1 MHISTAAGR
10 GRNGQS
16 GVRLW
21 QSGAMPELPEVAGLT
36 SFVGGR
42 LRGAVLE
49 KLQVLSVAVLKTAD
63 PPYTALVG
71 RTVTGVQRFGKF
83 ISIEADGLHL
93 VFHLARAGWV
103 RYTESPSAAPLRPGK
118 GPIAARIGFAGPDG
132 QHVGIDLTEAGT
144 KKSLAVYVVRDPRDV
159 PGIAALGP
167 DPFRPGFDVDS
178 LAGILGSSSQQIK
191 GVLRSQSIIAGI
203 GNAYSDEI
211 LHAAKTSPFALA
223 KSLDRTDV
231 QRLYDAIHTILG
243 TAVEEAQGKPPNELK
258 DTKRSHMRVH
268 GRTGEACPVCGDTV
282 REVSFADTALQY
294 CPTCQTK
301 GKILADRRTSRFLK

>member
-1 MHISTAAGR
+1 
-10 GRNGQS
+10 
-16 GVRLW
+16 
-21 QSGAMPELPEVAGLT
+21 MPELPEVAGLT
-36 SFVGGR
+36 SFLGGR

-63 PPYTALVG
+63 PPYTTLVG

-83 ISIEADGLHL
+83 ISIDADGLHL

-159 PGIAALGP
+159 PGIAGLGP
-167 DPFRPGFDVDS
+167 DPLDPAFGPGQFAEI
-178 LAGILGSSSQQIK
+178 LASHSQQIK
-191 GVLRSQSIIAGI
+191 GVLRSQGVMAGI

-211 LHAAKTSPFALA
+211 LHAAKISPFALA
-223 KSLDRTDV
+223 SSLGQDSVRT
-231 QRLYDAIHTILG
+231 LYDAIHSVLG
-243 TAVEEAQGKPPNELK
+243 AAVQEAAGKAPGDLK
-258 DTKRSHMRVH
+258 DTKRGAMRVH
-268 GRTGEACPVCGDTV
+268 GRTGLPCPVCGDTV

-301 GKILADRRTSRFLK
+301 GKVLADRRTSRFLK

>member
-1 MHISTAAGR
+1 
-10 GRNGQS
+10 
-16 GVRLW
+16 
-21 QSGAMPELPEVAGLT
+21 
-36 SFVGGR
+36 
-42 LRGAVLE
+42 
-49 KLQVLSVAVLKTAD
+49 
-63 PPYTALVG
+63 
-71 RTVTGVQRFGKF
+71 
-83 ISIEADGLHL
+83 
-93 VFHLARAGWV
+93 
-103 RYTESPSAAPLRPGK
+103 
-118 GPIAARIGFAGPDG
+118 
-132 QHVGIDLTEAGT
+132 
-144 KKSLAVYVVRDPRDV
+144 
-159 PGIAALGP
+159 
-167 DPFRPGFDVDS
+167 
-178 LAGILGSSSQQIK
+178 LAGILGPSSQQIK

-211 LHAAKTSPFALA
+211 LHAARISPFALA

>member
-1 MHISTAAGR
+1 
-10 GRNGQS
+10 
-16 GVRLW
+16 V
-21 QSGAMPELPEVAGLT
+21 PELPEVAALT
-36 SFVGGR
+36 DFLDEH
-42 LRGAVLE
+42 LRGAMVR
-49 KLQVLSVAVLKTAD
+49 KIQPASFAVLKTAD
-63 PPYTALVG
+63 PPYSDLQGKAITA
-71 RTVTGVQRFGKF
+71 VQRFGKF
-83 ISIEADGLHL
+83 VSMEADGLHF

-103 RYTESPSAAPLRPGK
+103 RFTDSPTDTQLRMGK
-118 GPIAARIGFAGPDG
+118 GHIALRLTFEGNSGP
-132 QHVGIDLTEAGT
+132 VGMDLTEAGT
-144 KKSLAVYVVRDPRDV
+144 KKSLAVYVVRDPHDV

-167 DPFRPGFDVDS
+167 DPFSPDFDVDA

-191 GVLRSQSIIAGI
+191 GVLRSQGIIAGI

-211 LHAAKTSPFALA
+211 LHAARTSPFAIA

-243 TAVEEAQGKPPNELK
+243 TAVAEAKGKPPNELK

-268 GRTGEACPVCGDTV
+268 GRTGEPCPVCGDTV
-282 REVSFADTALQY
+282 REVSFADSALQY

>member
-1 MHISTAAGR
+1 
-10 GRNGQS
+10 
-16 GVRLW
+16 
-21 QSGAMPELPEVAGLT
+21 MPELPEVAALT
-36 SFVGGR
+36 DFLDEH
-42 LRGAVLE
+42 LRGAVVTKIQL
-49 KLQVLSVAVLKTAD
+49 VSFAVLKTAD
-63 PPYTALVG
+63 PLYSDLEG
-71 RTVTGVQRFGKF
+71 RAVTGVQRFGKF
-83 ISIEADGLHL
+83 VSMEADGLHF

-103 RYTESPSAAPLRPGK
+103 RFTETPTDAQLKMGK
-118 GPIAARIGFAGPDG
+118 GHIAVRLTFSGASGP
-132 QHVGIDLTEAGT
+132 VGMDLTEAGT
-144 KKSLAVYVVRDPRDV
+144 KKSLAVYVVRDPHDV

-167 DPFRPGFDVDS
+167 DPFSPGFDVDA